1 MNSGNIRYSVAH
13 TGKWVAAVLVL
24 WAIIELYAKLFTWY
38 KISCS

>member
-1 MNSGNIRYSVAH
+1 MYSGNIRYGIAH
-13 TGKWVAAVLVL
+13 TEKSEAAVLVL